1 MNTHFRTMNGGPHL
15 YEKLSLTSVGLV
27 VGLYLVA
34 SHVYALLNPEQT
46 MATLKKIHRSRTPG
60 LVILTISMAWFWL
73 LIIPTKWGF
82 LTSLSMD
89 LGEFNKIKPIL
100 ALVTPLVYFLVA
112 SHVREFIF
120 VRSLGLLALL
130 VASPIL
136 EAAFLKEPV
145 TRLLLAFFAY
155 ALIIKGLFWIGTPY
169 VFRDAVTW
177 LTKSAGR
184 FKGFAIGGVVY
195 GVIVLLCAVIFW
207 RGH

>member
-1 MNTHFRTMNGGPHL
+1 MNRHFVTMFGGPHL

-27 VGLYLVA
+27 VGLYLVV
-34 SHVYALLNPEQT
+34 SHVYALLKPNET
-46 MATLKKIHRSRTPG
+46 MTTLKSIHRSRTPG
-60 LVILTISMAWFWL
+60 LILLSISMAWFWL
-73 LIIPTKWGF
+73 LIIPTNWNF

-100 ALVTPLVYFLVA
+100 ALATPLVFLLVA

-136 EAAFLKEPV
+136 EAAFLKEPI

-169 VFRDAVTW
+169 IFRDFITW
-177 LTKSAGR
+177 LTKHTNR
-184 FKGFAIGGVVY
+184 FKGFAIGGIAY
-195 GVIVLLCAVIFW
+195 GIIVLLCAVTVW